1 MDRFYFDASASY
13 PLRESARQS
22 LCRCYQGIC
31 GNSGSIHSYGQASK
45 ASLEQCRQQIAA
57 LMRCHADEIVFT
69 SGGTESCHLAIRGVM
84 AAVDEDRRWVSA
96 SLAEHPAVLYTTQ
109 ACDHWQHH
117 VVDVDESASPI
128 LDESKLPSG
137 GLICVMAAN
146 NEVGTLS
153 DLERA
158 HLVAQRT
165 NSLLFVDAVQST
177 GTLPIDLESSGI
189 DLLAASSHKFGGPMG
204 IGFLY
209 VRRGTPFKSPST
221 GGGQE
226 AGRRSGTVN
235 VPGVIGMT
243 AALTES
249 LSDRITKNNR
259 LISLRNQLINTLQQI
274 DGVQTTGHSDNRL
287 PGHVSCVIENISA
300 DVALAVLDASGI
312 CAGSGSACSSGRGKP
327 SSVLLAIGIDPKYA
341 ASALRFSFGDY
352 ITNEQFEQ
360 AMMHIQT
367 TIQRLTSLR

>member
-22 LCRCYQGIC
+22 LCRCYQDIC

-45 ASLEQCRQQIAA
+45 TSLEQCRQQIAS
-57 LMRCHADEIVFT
+57 LMGCYADEIVFT

-84 AAVDEDRRWVSA
+84 AATEEDRRWVSA

-109 ACDHWQHH
+109 ACDHWQHQ
-117 VVDVDESASPI
+117 VIDVDKSASPI
-128 LDESKLPSG
+128 LDEAKLPSG
-137 GLICVMAAN
+137 GLICMMAAN

-177 GTLPIDLESSGI
+177 GTIPVNLDSSGI
-189 DLLAASSHKFGGPMG
+189 DLLAASSHKFGGPLG

-235 VPGVIGMT
+235 VSGIVSMT
-243 AALTES
+243 AALSES
-249 LSDRITKNNR
+249 LNDRKTKNSR
-259 LISLRNQLINTLQQI
+259 LISLRNQLIDALQRI
-274 DGVQTTGHSDNRL
+274 DGVQITGHLTNRL
-287 PGHVSCVIENISA
+287 PGHVSCVIENVAA
-300 DVALAVLDASGI
+300 DVALAALDASGV

-327 SSVLLAIGIDPKYA
+327 SSVLLAIGIEPKYA

-352 ITNEQFEQ
+352 ITDTQFEQ
-360 AMMHIQT
+360 ALALIQT
-367 TIQRLTSLR
+367 TIQRLSALR

>member
-22 LCRCYQGIC
+22 LCRCYQDIC
-31 GNSGSIHSYGQASK
+31 GNSGSIHSFGQASK
-45 ASLEQCRQQIAA
+45 TSLEQCRQQIAS
-57 LMRCHADEIVFT
+57 LMGCYADEIVFT

-84 AAVDEDRRWVSA
+84 AATEEDRRWVSA

-109 ACDHWQHH
+109 ACDHWQHQ
-117 VVDVDESASPI
+117 VIDLDKSAAPI
-128 LDESKLPSG
+128 LDEAKLPSG
-137 GLICVMAAN
+137 GLICMMAAN

-177 GTLPIDLESSGI
+177 GTIPVNLDSSGI
-189 DLLAASSHKFGGPMG
+189 DLLAASSHKFGGPLG

-235 VPGVIGMT
+235 VPGIIGMT
-243 AALTES
+243 AALSES
-249 LSDRITKNNR
+249 LNDRKTKNSR
-259 LISLRNQLINTLQQI
+259 LISLRNQLIDALQRI
-274 DGVQTTGHSDNRL
+274 DGVQITGELTNRL
-287 PGHVSCVIENISA
+287 PGHVSCVIENVAA
-300 DVALAVLDASGI
+300 DVALAALDASGV

-327 SSVLLAIGIDPKYA
+327 SSVLLAIGIEPKYA

-352 ITNEQFEQ
+352 ITDTQFEQ
-360 AMMHIQT
+360 ALALIQT
-367 TIQRLTSLR
+367 TIQRLSALR